1 MEEKTKSSNKQIFC
15 IEDHEDTCEMYRLL
29 LSEYDFTFAKTQAEA
44 LELFAKND
52 FDLCIM
58 DSRLRDGSGVD
69 LCRKLL
75 ELKPDLPVVFVSGLT
90 AEQDIEAA
98 RKAGASEYLTKPCD
112 TEKLQKVVK
121 ELIEKN

>member
-1 MEEKTKSSNKQIFC
+1 
-15 IEDHEDTCEMYRLL
+15 MYRLL
-29 LSEYDFTFAKTQAEA
+29 LSEYDFTFAKTQAEV